1 MKRMKR
7 QILNLL
13 FLFVCCAPLH
23 AQVDRCPPVQ
33 KDREALHSVVNERIN
48 VWKGSRVSNTTGV
61 LRIPVVVHIIHNN
74 ANGQIGGSNISE
86 EQVLSQIEV
95 LNEDYRRMAGTPGFN
110 THPAG
115 ADMEIEFFLAPI
127 DPQGKKTNGIN
138 RVYSSRRNFNVL
150 SEQKTLSALSYWD
163 ASRYL
168 NIWVSSL
175 SGGYLGYAEFP
186 FGNFNGLDLEEVPEE
201 IDGVYID
208 YRSFGR
214 KTGSV
219 EEPYAWGRTATHEV
233 GHWLGLLHTWGDSFC
248 GTDYCDDTPQ
258 AESANRSMVCTDIFS
273 NCRGR
278 QTRNMIEN
286 FLDYTV
292 DSCMNVFTQDQKSRV
307 RAILEISQRRKN
319 LIANADLFFG
329 ISEPLV
335 FKILGNPVTKEYIEC
350 KIQVA
355 EARDYDITVVDPQGR
370 VVYSV
375 EFTSAMSQVLKIPK
389 SRLGSGLFFLRLR
402 SGTIRSDH
410 RLLVL

>member
-1 MKRMKR
+1 MKRL
-7 QILNLL
+7 ILNLL
-13 FLFVCCAPLH
+13 FLLGCGGSLQ
-23 AQVDRCPPVQ
+23 AQIDRCPPVPY
-33 KDREALHSVVNERIN
+33 DRADLHAVVNEKIQSF
-48 VWKGSRVSNTTGV
+48 KGKRESSTRGV
-61 LRIPVVVHIIHNN
+61 LRIPVVVHVIHNN
-74 ANGQIGGSNISE
+74 ANGQLGGTNISD
-86 EQVLSQIEV
+86 EQVLSQIDV

-110 THPAG
+110 THPSG

-127 DPQGKKTNGIN
+127 DPQGKKSTGIN

-168 NIWVSSL
+168 NIWVAAL

-186 FGNFNGLDLEEVPEE
+186 FGNFNGLELEEIPEE

-214 KTGSV
+214 KIGAV
-219 EEPYAWGRTATHEV
+219 EAPYAWGRTATHEV
-233 GHWLGLLHTWGDSFC
+233 GHWLGLIHTWGDDFC
-248 GTDYCDDTPQ
+248 GTDFCDDTPQ
-258 AESANRSMVCTDIFS
+258 AETANRSRVCTDVYS

-307 RAILEISQRRKN
+307 RAILEISERRKN
-319 LIANADLFFG
+319 LLANADLFVQAT
-329 ISEPLV
+329 EPLT
-335 FKILGNPVTKEYIEC
+335 FKILGNPVTKDAVEC

-355 EARDYDITVVDPQGR
+355 EARDYSIQIVDPQGR
-370 VVYSV
+370 TVYAV
-375 EFTSAMSQVLKIPK
+375 EFTSALSQVIRIPK
-389 SRLGSGLFFLRLR
+389 SKLGPGLFYLKLK
-402 SGTIRSDH
+402 SGTIQSDH